1 MVRAMD
7 RLGLIHYLDQA
18 TGLPACRKDAER
30 ALWNWSLEPA
40 AVTCRSCR
48 GLLRI
53 GAAGEREGRARP
65 RHEHEHHR
73 SITRSP

>member
-1 MVRAMD
+1 MVRAMN
-7 RLGLIHYLDQA
+7 RLGLIHYLDRA
-18 TGLPACRKDAER
+18 TELPACRKDAER

-48 GLLRI
+48 VLLRTD
-53 GAAGEREGRARP
+53 AAIERDGSAGSSR
-65 RHEHEHHR
+65 EHEHHR